1 MGLIMFIILGAIVGV
16 VVGMGMPH
24 APGGTLLTAVIGLVG
39 GLIGGIGLGAVGGM
53 DPLAQFFSLWGWVGA
68 ILGAILV
75 LAVYALIASP
85 KVGPG
90 DAQGPEHGS
99 PASGDRT
106 TGR

>member
-24 APGGTLLTAVIGLVG
+24 APGGTLLTGIIGLVG
-39 GLIGGIGLGAVGGM
+39 GLIGGIGVGAVVGM
-53 DPLAQFFSLWGWVGA
+53 DPVGQLFNLWAWIGA
-68 ILGAILV
+68 IAGAILV

-85 KVGPG
+85 NFGPG
-90 DAQGPEHGS
+90 NAQGPEHGS